1 MTVSTEV
8 DHNEY
13 TGNGVTTSF
22 PYTFRVFNKSDLVVQ
37 VIDLDENITVLA
49 LDTDYTVTG
58 AGGYNGGNVIL
69 SKALANGYQISI
81 SRELPVTQETDLRNQ
96 GKFFAEVHEDAFDK
110 LTMLIQKCFSKLRLA
125 LMRPSFVANYY
136 DALNYYIRNVREPS
150 QPSDATN
157 KNYVDTLATNN
168 LNKTL
173 RVPEGY
179 IPTLPVANVR
189 KNKIVAMDNSGNPM
203 MVLPES
209 GSAADVMIELAKP
222 TGAGLIGFN
231 DITVSKQLEI
241 LLSESAPLFQGHIKT
256 LDYWAARMHGGETV
270 RITCYG
276 DSTTDGNGS
285 SSWTANPTTP
295 VSGFP
300 WDTAPV
306 ANSDHNAEAPNA
318 WPIKLQTILRQYHR
332 NNNISVYNAGYSG
345 QQMQNGWANY
355 YFEKAVLQNPY
366 IPSNP
371 QIVIIGFGLNDI
383 TDAGNKITQHIAQ
396 TIEVMKKVVA
406 AGATPVLVTCD
417 ANWRSYNGW
426 NAGSSGRDNEEA
438 AAQIDA
444 AKKYMAS
451 VLGVSII
458 DQDFMQKTWMS
469 KNSDYSNQY
478 QLQPDGLHWG
488 DTGHSMKAAFVAQ
501 SFMPDILRCYGTDI
515 ERICWMDSRM
525 RYAKNYTSSW
535 VPASGEEGY
544 RYSRF
549 PRIWYIQAADYAGSE
564 VIFDFFVWSE
574 GNQDSLL
581 YRNFGNSNIGSAY
594 AAEQLPRVRVFSLG
608 STTAYYDK
616 ELPDT
621 GEDEAYINATDRPFY
636 LTKLRYGLNRIQL
649 IAPSTSGVGAFWG
662 GWFEFNPFWKAKAT
676 FGYVNNYGAPNYVQV
691 NALEKTGPLD
701 FRFEADTANNRVAFM
716 NPEMFDGTNC
726 ADIGQV
732 GDKVEILVEGFF
744 DTDTGFLFFGGKSL
758 NRNSGSTDNNQED
771 NCLLLYA
778 TSKTFN
784 LLQLRYPYQSSAP
797 YPQIQTGIDDVY
809 SATDRA
815 RKFLIRCEK
824 TSPTTQTIK
833 VYDGWETIDTPVLNY
848 KGDWMQGKF
857 CGGGIIGGVYATRNI
872 ARTVRV
878 SQLLIRKFK

>member
-1 MTVSTEV
+1 MSVPNQVPYNIYTANGQTTVFTFDFYIINTNDLQVSINGNV
-8 DHNEY
+8 VSSGY
-13 TGNGVTTSF
+13 TVAGISNKAGGDITFLTPPANGALVMLE
-22 PYTFRVFNKSDLVVQ
+22 RVVPTYRLTDYQDNGDLLADTVNKDFDRLWMAIQ
-37 VIDLDENITVLA
+37 YQAIHLA
-49 LDTDYTVTG
+49 L
-58 AGGYNGGNVIL
+58 ALRRPLFGGPYN
-69 SKALANGYQISI
+69 AEGYAI
-81 SRELPVTQETDLRNQ
+81 
-96 GKFFAEVHEDAFDK
+96 
-110 LTMLIQKCFSKLRLA
+110 SKLA
-125 LMRPSFVANYY
+125 EPVDSQ
-136 DALNYYIRNVREPS
+136 DA
-150 QPSDATN
+150 AT
-157 KNYVDTLATNN
+157 KNYVDNVSLVRA
-168 LNKTL
+168 L
-173 RVPEGY
+173 RVPENY
-179 IPTLPVANVR
+179 VPVIPSVGQRAN
-189 KNKIVAMDNSGNPM
+189 KLLAFNAFGAPIT
-203 MVLPES
+203 VLPAS
-209 GSAADVMIELAKP
+209 GSASDVMVELAKP
-222 TGAGLIGFN
+222 TGAGRIGFN
-231 DITVSKQLEI
+231 DITVSEQLEI
-241 LLSESAPLFQGHIKT
+241 LLSESSPLFRDHIKT

-270 RITCYG
+270 IITSYA
-276 DSTTDGNGS
+276 DSTGDGNGS
-285 SSWTANPTTP
+285 SGWTANPTVP
-295 VSGFP
+295 VTGFP
-300 WDTAPV
+300 WPTAPV

-318 WPIKLQTILRQYHR
+318 WPAKLQTILRQYHR

-371 QIVIIGFGLNDI
+371 DIVLISFGLNDI
-383 TDAGNKITQHIAQ
+383 TDAGNKITEHIAQ
-396 TIEVMKKVVA
+396 TIEVMKKVIA
-406 AGATPVLVTCD
+406 AGATPVLTTCD

-426 NAGSSGRDNEEA
+426 NSGSSGRDNEEA

-444 AKKYMAS
+444 AKKYMAE

-501 SFMPDILRCYGTDI
+501 SFTPDILRCYGTDI

-525 RYAKNYTSSW
+525 RYSKDYTSSW
-535 VPASGEEGY
+535 VPDTGFEGY
-544 RYSRF
+544 KYSRF
-549 PRIWYIQAADYAGSE
+549 PRIWYIQASDYAASE
-564 VIFDFFVWSE
+564 VIFDFFVWCE
-574 GNQDSLL
+574 GNQESLI
-581 YRNFGNSNIGSAY
+581 YRNFGNSNIGSTY
-594 AAEQLPRVRVFSLG
+594 ATEQLPRVKVFSLG
-608 STTAYYDK
+608 NSSAYYDK

-621 GEDEAYINATDRPFY
+621 GENEAYINATDRPFY
-636 LTKLRYGLNRIQL
+636 LTKLRYGLNRIQV
-649 IAPSTSGVGAFWG
+649 IAPATSALGAFWG
-662 GWFEFNPFWKAKAT
+662 GWFEFNPFWKAKDT

-691 NALEKTGPLD
+691 NALEKTGPLN
-701 FRFEADTANNRVAFM
+701 FRFEADTTNNRVAFM

-784 LLQLRYPYQSSAP
+784 LLQLRYPYQGSAP

-809 SATDRA
+809 SPTDRA

-848 KGDWMQGKF
+848 TGDWTQGKF

-872 ARTVRV
+872 ARTVRI

>member
-110 LTMLIQKCFSKLRLA
+110 LTMLIQQCFSKLRLA

-256 LDYWAARMHGGETV
+256 LDYWAAKMHAGETV
-270 RITCYG
+270 IITSYA
-276 DSTTDGNGS
+276 DSTGDGNGS
-285 SSWTANPTTP
+285 TGWTANPTVP
-295 VSGFP
+295 VTGFP
-300 WDTAPV
+300 WSTAPV

-371 QIVIIGFGLNDI
+371 DIVIISFGLNDI
-383 TDAGNKITQHIAQ
+383 TDAGSKVTEHIAQ
-396 TIEVMKKVVA
+396 TIEVMKKVIA
-406 AGATPVLVTCD
+406 AGATPVLTTCD

-426 NAGSSGRDNEEA
+426 NSGSSGRDNEEA
-438 AAQIDA
+438 AAQINA
-444 AKKYMAS
+444 AKKYMAE

-478 QLQPDGLHWG
+478 ELQPDGLHWG
-488 DTGHSMKAAFVAQ
+488 DTGHAMKAAFVAQ

-848 KGDWMQGKF
+848 KGDWRQGKF

>member
-1 MTVSTEV
+1 MAPYNTLNPPGSTDPRDLRDNAQNLDQAV
-8 DHNEY
+8 NGITNKTWTDRLGRIRKSWSGMEY
-13 TGNGVTTSF
+13 D
-22 PYTFRVFNKSDLVVQ
+22 FN
-37 VIDLDENITVLA
+37 N
-49 LDTDYTVTG
+49 
-58 AGGYNGGNVIL
+58 
-69 SKALANGYQISI
+69 QIAD
-81 SRELPVTQETDLRNQ
+81 QETRFRTFIENAGYDVI
-96 GKFFAEVHEDAFDK
+96 GDYEDG
-110 LTMLIQKCFSKLRLA
+110 I
-125 LMRPSFVANYY
+125 
-136 DALNYYIRNVREPS
+136 
-150 QPSDATN
+150 
-157 KNYVDTLATNN
+157 
-168 LNKTL
+168 
-173 RVPEGY
+173 
-179 IPTLPVANVR
+179 
-189 KNKIVAMDNSGNPM
+189 
-203 MVLPES
+203 
-209 GSAADVMIELAKP
+209 
-222 TGAGLIGFN
+222 
-231 DITVSKQLEI
+231 ITVSEYNELIRYDGEFYKLSAGTKPPYKTAGTTKTSWDTTDSSHFVSVGDASLRQLI
-241 LLSESAPLFQGHIKT
+241 LSAAAPLFQGHIKT
-256 LDYWAARMHGGETV
+256 LDYWAAKMHAGETV
-270 RITCYG
+270 IITSIA
-276 DSTTDGNGS
+276 DSTGDGNGS
-285 SSWTANPTTP
+285 TGWTANPTTP
-295 VSGFP
+295 VTGFP
-300 WDTAPV
+300 WATAPL

-318 WPIKLQTILRQYHR
+318 WCARLQTILRQYHR

-345 QQMQNGWANY
+345 QQMQNGWVNY
-355 YFEKAVLQNPY
+355 YFDKIVLQNPY

-371 QIVIIGFGLNDI
+371 DIVIISFGLNDI
-383 TDAGNKITQHIAQ
+383 TDAGNKITEHIAQ
-396 TIEVMKKVVA
+396 TIEVMKKVIA
-406 AGATPVLVTCD
+406 AGATPVLTTCD

-426 NAGSSGRDNEEA
+426 NSGTSGRDNEEA

-444 AKKYMAS
+444 AKKYMAE

-478 QLQPDGLHWG
+478 ELQPDGLHWG
-488 DTGHSMKAAFVAQ
+488 DTGHAMKAAFVAQ

-525 RYAKNYTSSW
+525 RFSKDYNSSW

-549 PRIWYIQAADYAGSE
+549 PRIWYIQAEDYAGSE

-636 LTKLRYGLNRIQL
+636 LTKLRYGLNRIQV
-649 IAPSTSGVGAFWG
+649 IAPATNALGAFWG
-662 GWFEFNPFWKAKAT
+662 GWFEFNPFWKAKDT

-691 NALEKTGPLD
+691 NALEKTGPLN
-701 FRFEADTANNRVAFM
+701 FRFEADTVNNRVAFM

-758 NRNSGSTDNNQED
+758 NRNSGATDNYQED

-778 TSKTFN
+778 ESTTFK
-784 LLQLRYPYQSSAP
+784 LLQLRYPYQSSTP
-797 YPQIQTGIDDVY
+797 YPTIQAGIAGVY
-809 SATDRA
+809 SAADRN
-815 RKFLIRCEK
+815 RRFLIRCEK
-824 TSPTTQTIK
+824 TSPTTQTVK
-833 VYDGWETIDTPVLNY
+833 VYDGWETINTPVLNY
-848 KGDWMQGKF
+848 TGDWTQGKF

-872 ARTVRV
+872 ARTVRIT
-878 SQLLIRKFK
+878 QLLIRKFK

>member
-110 LTMLIQKCFSKLRLA
+110 LTMLIQQCFSKLRLA

-256 LDYWAARMHGGETV
+256 LDYWAAKMHAGETV
-270 RITCYG
+270 IITSYA
-276 DSTTDGNGS
+276 DSTGDGNGS
-285 SSWTANPTTP
+285 TGWTANPTVP
-295 VSGFP
+295 VTGFP
-300 WDTAPV
+300 WSTAPV

-371 QIVIIGFGLNDI
+371 DIVIISFGLNDI
-383 TDAGNKITQHIAQ
+383 TDAGSKVTEHIAQ
-396 TIEVMKKVVA
+396 TIEVMKKVIA
-406 AGATPVLVTCD
+406 AGATPVLTTCD

-426 NAGSSGRDNEEA
+426 NSGSSGRDNEEA
-438 AAQIDA
+438 AAQINA
-444 AKKYMAS
+444 AKKYMAE

-478 QLQPDGLHWG
+478 ELQPDGLHWG
-488 DTGHSMKAAFVAQ
+488 DTGHAMKAAFVAQ

>member
-96 GKFFAEVHEDAFDK
+96 GKFFAEVHDDAFDK
-110 LTMLIQKCFSKLRLA
+110 LTMLIQQCFSKLRLA

-256 LDYWAARMHGGETV
+256 LDYWAAKMHAGETV
-270 RITCYG
+270 IITSYA
-276 DSTTDGNGS
+276 DSTGDGNGS
-285 SSWTANPTTP
+285 TGWTANPTVP
-295 VSGFP
+295 VTGFP
-300 WDTAPV
+300 WSTAPV

-371 QIVIIGFGLNDI
+371 DIVIISFGLNDI
-383 TDAGNKITQHIAQ
+383 TDAGSKVTEHIAQ
-396 TIEVMKKVVA
+396 TIEVMKKVIA
-406 AGATPVLVTCD
+406 AGATPVLTTCD

-426 NAGSSGRDNEEA
+426 NSGSSGRDNEEA
-438 AAQIDA
+438 AAQINA
-444 AKKYMAS
+444 AKKYMAE

-478 QLQPDGLHWG
+478 ELQPDGLHWG
-488 DTGHSMKAAFVAQ
+488 DTGHAMKAAFVAQ

-525 RYAKNYTSSW
+525 RYAKDYTSSW

>member
-110 LTMLIQKCFSKLRLA
+110 LTMLIQQCFSKLRLA

-256 LDYWAARMHGGETV
+256 LDYWAAKMHAGETV
-270 RITCYG
+270 IITSYA
-276 DSTTDGNGS
+276 DSTGDGNGS
-285 SSWTANPTTP
+285 TGWTANPTVP
-295 VSGFP
+295 VTGFP
-300 WDTAPV
+300 WSTAPV

-371 QIVIIGFGLNDI
+371 DIVIISFGLNDI
-383 TDAGNKITQHIAQ
+383 TDAGSKVTEHIAQ
-396 TIEVMKKVVA
+396 TIEVMKKVIA
-406 AGATPVLVTCD
+406 AGATPVLTTCD

-426 NAGSSGRDNEEA
+426 NSGSTGRDNEEA

-444 AKKYMAS
+444 AKKYMS
-451 VLGVSII
+451 EVLGVSII
-458 DQDFMQKTWMS
+458 DQDFMQKKWMS

>member
-1 MTVSTEV
+1 MTVSTTV

-13 TGNGVTTSF
+13 AGNGVTTTF
-22 PYTFRVFNKSDLVVQ
+22 PYTFRIFKKTDLSVSIVDLNDKMTILVV
-37 VIDLDENITVLA
+37 
-49 LDTDYTVTG
+49 DTDYTVTN
-58 AGGYNGGNVIL
+58 AGGYEGGSVVL
-69 SKALANGYQISI
+69 TSPLANGWKIAI
-81 SRELPVTQETDLRNQ
+81 ARDVEATQETDLRNQ

-110 LTMLIQKCFSKLRLA
+110 LTMLIQQCFSKLRLA
-125 LMRPSFVANYY
+125 LMRPSFIANYY
-136 DALNYYIRNVREPS
+136 DALNYYIRNLRDPS

-179 IPTLPVANVR
+179 IPSLPSANAR
-189 KNKIVAMDNSGNPM
+189 KNKILAMDNSGNPM

-222 TGAGLIGFN
+222 TGAGRIGFN
-231 DITVSKQLEI
+231 DITVSEQLEI
-241 LLSESAPLFQGHIKT
+241 LLSESSPLFQGHIKT
-256 LDYWAARMHGGETV
+256 LDYWAAKMHGGETV
-270 RITCYG
+270 IITSYA
-276 DSTTDGNGS
+276 DSTGDGNGS
-285 SSWTANPTTP
+285 TGWTANPTVP
-295 VSGFP
+295 VTGFP
-300 WDTAPV
+300 WTSAPV

-318 WPIKLQTILRQYHR
+318 WPVKLQTILRQYHR

-371 QIVIIGFGLNDI
+371 DIVIISFGLNDI
-383 TDAGNKITQHIAQ
+383 TDAGNKIAQHIAQ
-396 TIEVMKKVVA
+396 TIEVMKKVIA
-406 AGATPVLVTCD
+406 AGATPVLTTCD

-444 AKKYMAS
+444 AKKYMAE

-501 SFMPDILRCYGTDI
+501 SFMPDILRCHGTDI

-525 RYAKNYTSSW
+525 RYAKDYTSSW
-535 VPASGEEGY
+535 VPDTGFEGY
-544 RYSRF
+544 KYSRF
-549 PRIWYIQAADYAGSE
+549 PRIWYIQAADYVASE

-574 GNQDSLL
+574 GNQDSLI

-594 AAEQLPRVRVFSLG
+594 AADQLPRVKVFSLG
-608 STTAYYDK
+608 NSSAYYDK

-621 GEDEAYINATDRPFY
+621 GENEAAINATDRPFY
-636 LTKLRYGLNRIQL
+636 LTKLRYGLNRIQV
-649 IAPSTSGVGAFWG
+649 IAPAITTIGAFWG

-691 NALEKTGPLD
+691 NALEKTGSLD
-701 FRFEADTANNRVAFM
+701 FRFEADTTNNRVAFM

-784 LLQLRYPYQSSAP
+784 LLQLRYPYQGSAP

-848 KGDWMQGKF
+848 TGDWTQGKF
-857 CGGGIIGGVYATRNI
+857 CGGGVIGGVYATRNI
-872 ARTVRV
+872 NRTVRV

>member
-1 MTVSTEV
+1 MTVSSQQSYV
-8 DHNEY
+8 EY
-13 TGNGVTTSF
+13 NADGSTT
-22 PYTFRVFNKSDLVVQ
+22 TFTVPFYFLLGSDLAVTVEASDGTTT
-37 VIDLDENITVLA
+37 DLTYGVNFS
-49 LDTDYTVTG
+49 VTG
-58 AGGYNGGNVIL
+58 AGSASGGTITTNVTYPTGSTIL
-69 SKALANGYQISI
+69 ILRSP
-81 SRELPVTQETDLRNQ
+81 PVTQETAYAEN
-96 GKFFAEVHEDAFDK
+96 GKFPAKSHEKALDK
-110 LTMLIQKCFSKLRLA
+110 LTMLIQKFAWWWDNLA
-125 LMRPSFVANYY
+125 LKKPNFFASYY
-136 DALNYYIRNVREPS
+136 DAKQNRIANLGDPIAT
-150 QPSDATN
+150 QDAVT
-157 KNYVDTLATNN
+157 KKYAEDALK
-168 LNKTL
+168 KTF
-173 RVPEGY
+173 RVPDSY
-179 IPTLPVANVR
+179 IPEAPSLAMLEGKILAVSGGKPV
-189 KNKIVAMDNSGNPM
+189 G
-203 MVLPES
+203 VLPES

-222 TGAGLIGFN
+222 TGAGNIGYG
-231 DITVSKQLEI
+231 DITVAEQLDQ
-241 LLSESAPLFQGHIKT
+241 LLSEAAPLFQSHIKT
-256 LDYWAARMHGGETV
+256 LDYWAARMHGGEAV

-285 SSWTANPTTP
+285 TGWTANPTTA
-295 VSGFP
+295 VSGFA

-306 ANSDHNAEAPNA
+306 ANSDHNVEAPNA
-318 WPIKLQTILRQYHR
+318 WPVKLQTILRQYHR
-332 NNNISVYNAGYSG
+332 NNNINVYNAGYSG

-383 TDAGNKITQHIAQ
+383 TDAGNKITQHITQ

-426 NAGSSGRDNEEA
+426 NSGSTGRDNEEA

-444 AKKYMAS
+444 AKKYMS
-451 VLGVSII
+451 EVLGVSII

-501 SFMPDILRCYGTDI
+501 SFTPDILRCYGTDI

-525 RYAKNYTSSW
+525 RYAKDYTSSW
-535 VPASGEEGY
+535 VPTSGEEGY

-574 GNQDSLL
+574 GNQDSLI

-594 AAEQLPRVRVFSLG
+594 AADQLPRVKVFSLG
-608 STTAYYDK
+608 NSSAYYDK

-621 GEDEAYINATDRPFY
+621 GEDEAAINATDRPFY
-636 LTKLRYGLNRIQL
+636 LTKLRYGLNRIQV
-649 IAPSTSGVGAFWG
+649 IAPATSALGAFWG
-662 GWFEFNPFWKAKAT
+662 GWFEFNPFWKAKDT
-676 FGYVNNYGAPNYVQV
+676 FGYVNNYGSPNYVQV
-691 NALEKTGPLD
+691 NALEKTGSLD
-701 FRFEADTANNRVAFM
+701 FRFEADTTNNRVAFM

-778 TSKTFN
+778 TSTTFN

-797 YPQIQTGIDDVY
+797 YPQIQTGIDGVY
-809 SATDRA
+809 SATDRT

-848 KGDWMQGKF
+848 TGDWTQGKF

-872 ARTVRV
+872 ARTVRI

>member
-1 MTVSTEV
+1 MAPYNTLNPLGST
-8 DHNEY
+8 D
-13 TGNGVTTSF
+13 
-22 PYTFRVFNKSDLVVQ
+22 PRDLRDNAQ
-37 VIDLDENITVLA
+37 NLDQA
-49 LDTDYTVTG
+49 
-58 AGGYNGGNVIL
+58 
-69 SKALANGYQISI
+69 ANGITNKTWTDRLGRIRKSWSGMEYDFNNQIAD
-81 SRELPVTQETDLRNQ
+81 QETRFRTFIENAGYDVI
-96 GKFFAEVHEDAFDK
+96 GDYED
-110 LTMLIQKCFSKLRLA
+110 
-125 LMRPSFVANYY
+125 
-136 DALNYYIRNVREPS
+136 
-150 QPSDATN
+150 
-157 KNYVDTLATNN
+157 
-168 LNKTL
+168 
-173 RVPEGY
+173 
-179 IPTLPVANVR
+179 
-189 KNKIVAMDNSGNPM
+189 
-203 MVLPES
+203 
-209 GSAADVMIELAKP
+209 
-222 TGAGLIGFN
+222 GL
-231 DITVSKQLEI
+231 ITVSEYNELIRYDGEFYKLSAGTKPPYKTAGTTKSSWDATDSSHFVSVGDASLRQLI
-241 LLSESAPLFQGHIKT
+241 LSAAAPLFQGHIKT
-256 LDYWAARMHGGETV
+256 LDYWAARMHAGETV
-270 RITCYG
+270 IITSIA
-276 DSTTDGNGS
+276 DSTGDGNGS
-285 SSWTANPTTP
+285 TGWTANPTTP
-295 VSGFP
+295 VTGFP
-300 WDTAPV
+300 WTTAPL

-318 WPIKLQTILRQYHR
+318 WCARLQTILRQYHR

-345 QQMQNGWANY
+345 QQMQNGWVNY
-355 YFEKAVLQNPY
+355 YFDKIVLQNPY

-371 QIVIIGFGLNDI
+371 DIVLISFGLNDI
-383 TDAGNKITQHIAQ
+383 TDAGNKITEHIAQ
-396 TIEVMKKVVA
+396 TIEVMKKVIA
-406 AGATPVLVTCD
+406 AGATPVLTTCD

-426 NAGSSGRDNEEA
+426 NSGSSGRDNEEA

-444 AKKYMAS
+444 AKKYMAE

-488 DTGHSMKAAFVAQ
+488 DIGHAMKASFVAQ

-525 RYAKNYTSSW
+525 RYSKDYTSSW
-535 VPASGEEGY
+535 VPDTGSEGY
-544 RYSRF
+544 KYSRF
-549 PRIWYIQAADYAGSE
+549 PRIWYIQAADYVAGE

-574 GNQDSLL
+574 GNQDSLI

-594 AAEQLPRVRVFSLG
+594 AADQLPRVRVFSLG
-608 STTAYYDK
+608 NSSAYYDK

-621 GEDEAYINATDRPFY
+621 GENEAAINATDRPFY
-636 LTKLRYGLNRIQL
+636 LTKLKYGLNRIQV
-649 IAPSTSGVGAFWG
+649 IAPSANALGAFWG
-662 GWFEFNPFWKAKAT
+662 GWFEFNPFWKAKDT

-691 NALEKTGPLD
+691 NALEKTGSLD
-701 FRFEADTANNRVAFM
+701 FRFEADTTNNRVAFM

-778 TSKTFN
+778 TSTTFN

-797 YPQIQTGIDDVY
+797 YPQIQTGIDGVY
-809 SATDRA
+809 SATDRT

-833 VYDGWETIDTPVLNY
+833 VYDGWETIDAPVLNY
-848 KGDWMQGKF
+848 TGDWTQGKF

-872 ARTVRV
+872 ARTVRI

>member
-110 LTMLIQKCFSKLRLA
+110 LTMLIQQCFSKLRLA

-256 LDYWAARMHGGETV
+256 LDYWAARMHAGETV
-270 RITCYG
+270 IITSYA
-276 DSTTDGNGS
+276 DSTGDGNGS
-285 SSWTANPTTP
+285 TGWTANPTVP
-295 VSGFP
+295 VTGFP
-300 WDTAPV
+300 WSTAPV
-306 ANSDHNAEAPNA
+306 ANSDHNAEAPNS

-371 QIVIIGFGLNDI
+371 DIVIISFGLNDI
-383 TDAGNKITQHIAQ
+383 TDAGNKITEHIAQ
-396 TIEVMKKVVA
+396 TIEVMKKVIA
-406 AGATPVLVTCD
+406 AGATPVLTTCD

-426 NAGSSGRDNEEA
+426 NSGSSGRDNEEA

-444 AKKYMAS
+444 AKKYMAE

-478 QLQPDGLHWG
+478 ELQPDGLHWG

-535 VPASGEEGY
+535 VPTSGEEGY
-544 RYSRF
+544 HYSRF